1 MRGLNQIRED
11 QAGAAAV
18 EFAILGPTVFVMMLG
33 ALQVGIGMQA
43 YNAMRSAS
51 AQTAR
56 YAVVERQQAATVTAT
71 SIRTQ
76 AITVATSVPYAL
88 ESARLTTSVDTPAT
102 QRVTGATE
110 YTLTYT
116 YSVPT
121 VLSIIGLDS
130 IPLSYSRPIFV
141 IT

>member
-1 MRGLNQIRED
+1 
-11 QAGAAAV
+11 
-18 EFAILGPTVFVMMLG
+18 MMLG

-56 YAVVERQQAATVTAT
+56 FAVVERQKSSTVTTT
-71 SIRTQ
+71 SIQTK
-76 AITVATSVPYAL
+76 AVTVATSTPYAL
-88 ESARLTTSVDTPAT
+88 QGTRLTTNVVTAAT
-102 QRVTGATE
+102 QRVSGATE

-121 VLSIIGLDS
+121 VLSIVGIGS

-141 IT
+141 LT

>member
-18 EFAILGPTVFVMMLG
+18 EFAILGPTVFAMMLG

-51 AQTAR
+51 AQAAR
-56 YAVVERQQAATVTAT
+56 YAVVERQRDSTVTAS
-71 SIRTQ
+71 SIQTQ
-76 AITVATSVPYAL
+76 AITLATSSPYAL
-88 ESARLTTSVDTPAT
+88 QSSRLTTAVDTAAT

-116 YSVPT
+116 YSVPS

>member
-1 MRGLNQIRED
+1 MRSLNQIRED

-51 AQTAR
+51 AQAAR
-56 YAVVERQQAATVTAT
+56 YAVVERQRAATVTAT

-88 ESARLTTSVDTPAT
+88 ESARLTTSVDTPAI